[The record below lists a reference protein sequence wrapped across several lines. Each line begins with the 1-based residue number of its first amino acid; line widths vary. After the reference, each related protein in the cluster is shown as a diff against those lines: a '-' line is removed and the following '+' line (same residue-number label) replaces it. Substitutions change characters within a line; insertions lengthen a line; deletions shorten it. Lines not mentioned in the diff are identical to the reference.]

1 METNTISTGRIM
13 TYPLA
18 LPIGEACMKNFVS
31 PYTPLLMALILAS
44 LIGCKTK
51 TSDRDIESVNPQQA
65 ISLANS
71 GSGGIFSPSPNAI
84 WLDPRT
90 PSEFE
95 AAHIPGAVNIPF
107 GGDFVNQSRNAL
119 KNATVI
125 FVYGT
130 SSQDVLG
137 NAASKRLIEEGMSP
151 VYTLKGGLRQ
161 WARDGN
167 PVDGKNS
174 DSVR

>member
-1 METNTISTGRIM
+1 MKTFMSLFTILFITAVITFSG
-13 TYPLA
+13 
-18 LPIGEACMKNFVS
+18 
-31 PYTPLLMALILAS
+31 
-44 LIGCKTK
+44 GCKTK
-51 TSDRDIESVNPQQA
+51 TSDRDIESVNSQEA
-65 ISLANS
+65 ITLANS
-71 GSGGIFSPSPNAI
+71 GSGGLFSSSPNAV

-90 PSEFE
+90 SSEFKI
-95 AAHIPGAVNIPF
+95 AHIPGALNIPF
-107 GGDFVNQSRNAL
+107 GGDFVNESREAV

-125 FVYGT
+125 IVYGT

-137 NAASKRLIEEGMSP
+137 SAASKRLIEEGMSP

-167 PVDGKNS
+167 PVDGNDP

>member
-1 METNTISTGRIM
+1 MKIFVSLYTTLLIALVLTSTG
-13 TYPLA
+13 
-18 LPIGEACMKNFVS
+18 
-31 PYTPLLMALILAS
+31 
-44 LIGCKTK
+44 GCKTK
-51 TSDRDIESVNPQQA
+51 TSDRDIESVNSQEA
-65 ISLANS
+65 ITLANS
-71 GSGGIFSPSPNAI
+71 GAGGLFSASPNAV

-95 AAHIPGAVNIPF
+95 SAHIPGAVNIPF
-107 GGDFVNQSRNAL
+107 GGDFVNESRNAV

-125 FVYGT
+125 IVYGT
-130 SSQDVLG
+130 STQDVLG
-137 NAASKRLIEEGMSP
+137 SAASKRLIEEGMSP

-167 PVDGKNS
+167 PVDGKDP